1 MSVGTLFYVIALIL
15 FFLAGIGATM
25 IPAATTWGLFALTLG
40 LLLSGVPLPVRTTAG
55 S

>member
-25 IPAATTWGLFALTLG
+25 IPAATTWGLFALLG
-40 LLLSGVPLPVRTTAG
+40 LLLSGVPLPARTTAG